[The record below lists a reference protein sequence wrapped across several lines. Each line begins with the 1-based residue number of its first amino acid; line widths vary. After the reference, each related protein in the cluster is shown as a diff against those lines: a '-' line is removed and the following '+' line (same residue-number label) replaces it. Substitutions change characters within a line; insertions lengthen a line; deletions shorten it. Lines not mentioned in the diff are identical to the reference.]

1 MRQII
6 REIYESGKADSTYLI
21 NVYDVNLNN
30 SNLMAMF
37 RQIKPSLEDA
47 ISHDIAQNNLSIAES
62 IDADRAD
69 NRDYAQQLAKM
80 LLVSSLSTA
89 THGILG
95 LTEAD
100 QRLLPL
106 FQQG

>member
-1 MRQII
+1 M
-6 REIYESGKADSTYLI
+6 
-21 NVYDVNLNN
+21 NLNN

-69 NRDYAQQLAKM
+69 NRDYAQQLAKSCWYPHF
-80 LLVSSLSTA
+80 L
-89 THGILG
+89 
-95 LTEAD
+95 
-100 QRLLPL
+100 RLLMV
-106 FQQG
+106 FSA